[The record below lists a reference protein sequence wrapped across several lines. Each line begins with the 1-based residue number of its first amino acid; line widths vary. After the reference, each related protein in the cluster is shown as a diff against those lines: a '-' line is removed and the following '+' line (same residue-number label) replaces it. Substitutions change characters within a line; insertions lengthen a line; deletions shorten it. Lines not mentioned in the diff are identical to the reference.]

1 MAGGGLLT
9 LVATG
14 PQDVGLTGDPQV
26 TYFKSSYHRYAPFSS
41 ETRELTWTGGTPQFN
56 NSIQVILDRS
66 GDMIG
71 EIWLNMNLSMDTS
84 ANDKFKAC
92 WQKEIGYRVLDR
104 VSFEIGGNQTDEMV
118 GNWMIVWHELNK
130 NDDHSSCWDK
140 MVGNSP
146 AANELSYTSKA
157 TQDKQVE
164 VYVPLMFYFNQYRSL
179 ALPLVALQY
188 HDVKLQVHFR
198 EAKDCIQHDVD
209 DVVGKA
215 VTVKPNIDSCRI
227 VGQYYFLGEDERT
240 RVAQSSATTLMF
252 AHQNPNGPLGV
263 QTTSSNLQF
272 DLSALNHP
280 CKCLVWTTALE
291 KYTTESFLGNDLVS
305 ATKAFIF
312 RYGVDA
318 TVAQAVTATGES
330 AISDDTEY
338 YPLSVAADESVFS
351 NSVTIQDVFN
361 TAIYRPSGVSSSLND
376 WKLSDEWNR
385 LNVNV
390 LLDIE
395 TASTPVSDLDD
406 LYGKDNTIS
415 NLTTNGTAVKLN
427 ADIYGAN
434 LDGSGYILEKG
445 KIMVNG
451 HALFEDEPAV
461 FFNSVMP
468 CNKSLNAPE
477 DDGINVYSW
486 ALKPADYQPTGTCN
500 FSRMDTAKLSL
511 HFKSDYAKLSKS
523 VCAYVIN
530 YNQQRVMSGM
540 SGLMFSN

>member
-130 NDDHSSCWDK
+130 NDDHSSGWDK

-146 AANELSYTSKA
+146 AANELRYTSKV

-198 EAKDCIQHDVD
+198 EAKDCIQHDVN
-209 DVVGKA
+209 DVGGAPVS
-215 VTVKPNIDSCRI
+215 VKPNIDSCRI

-252 AHQNPNGPLGV
+252 AHQNPNGALGV

-291 KYTTESFLGNDLVS
+291 KYTTEAFLGNDLVS

-312 RYGVDA
+312 RYGVDPA
-318 TVAQAVTATGES
+318 RAETAAGNAADSSTDVEF
-330 AISDDTEY
+330 
-338 YPLSVAADESVFS
+338 YPLSISAEDPVFQ
-351 NSVTIQDVFN
+351 NSEIIQDVFN
-361 TAIYRPSGVSSSLND
+361 TAIYRPSDDATLLD
-376 WKLSDEWNR
+376 WKLNTEWNR
-385 LNVNV
+385 MNVGT
-390 LLDIE
+390 LIDIE

-406 LYGKDNTIS
+406 KYGVDAGNVIL
-415 NLTTNGTAVKLN
+415 NRNTNGTAVKLN

-461 FFNSVMP
+461 FFNSVVP

-500 FSRMDTAKLSL
+500 FSRMDTANLSL

>member
-84 ANDKFKAC
+84 ANEQFKAC

-130 NDDHSSCWDK
+130 NDDHSSGWDK

-351 NSVTIQDVFN
+351 NSVTIQDIFN

-395 TASTPVSDLDD
+395 TASKSISELDD

>member
-130 NDDHSSCWDK
+130 NDDHSSGWDK

-291 KYTTESFLGNDLVS
+291 KYTTESFLGNHLVS
-305 ATKAFIF
+305 GTKAFIF